1 MHDNEKKYAPVK
13 RFVFPAGDCGG
24 EIRVNIPVTASKDDV
39 IRMAKMLMVAAED
52 WQNYEDDEDFLN

>member
-1 MHDNEKKYAPVK
+1 MPENEKKYAPVK
-13 RFVFPAGDCGG
+13 RFIFPAGDCGG

-52 WQNYEDDEDFLN
+52 WQNDEDFLN

>member
-1 MHDNEKKYAPVK
+1 MGDKVSKYAPLK

-24 EIRVNIPVTASKDDV
+24 EIRINIPVTASKSDV

-52 WQNYEDDEDFLN
+52 WEDATTDF

>member
-1 MHDNEKKYAPVK
+1 METKDIKYAHVK

-24 EIRVNIPVTASKDDV
+24 EIRINIPVTASKSDV

-52 WQNYEDDEDFLN
+52 WEDATTDF

>member
-1 MHDNEKKYAPVK
+1 MGEKDNKYAPVK

-24 EIRVNIPVTASKDDV
+24 EIRINIPVTASKSEV

-52 WQNYEDDEDFLN
+52 WEDATTDF

>member
-1 MHDNEKKYAPVK
+1 MPEEKKYAPVK
-13 RFVFPAGDCGG
+13 RFIFPAGDCGG

-52 WQNYEDDEDFLN
+52 WQNDEDDEDFLN

>member
-1 MHDNEKKYAPVK
+1 MGDKDSKYAPVK

-24 EIRVNIPVTASKDDV
+24 EIRINIPVTASKSDV

-52 WQNYEDDEDFLN
+52 WEDATTDF

>member
-1 MHDNEKKYAPVK
+1 MGDKNDKYAPVK

-52 WQNYEDDEDFLN
+52 WQDDEDFLN

>member
-1 MHDNEKKYAPVK
+1 MPDNEKKYAPVK
-13 RFVFPAGDCGG
+13 RFIFPAGDCGG

-52 WQNYEDDEDFLN
+52 WQDDEDDEDFLN

>member
-1 MHDNEKKYAPVK
+1 MPEEKKYAPVK

-52 WQNYEDDEDFLN
+52 WQNDEDDEDFLN